1 MLKNNQLL
9 STLSTETALKGFSP
23 NPSSFEGFF
32 LPKIGMTRENDVAGD
47 IKKHRCLD
55 SGALQEPRPVY
66 LKVYRMPSE
75 YSVM

>member
-32 LPKIGMTRENDVAGD
+32 LPKI
-47 IKKHRCLD
+47 
-55 SGALQEPRPVY
+55 
-66 LKVYRMPSE
+66 
-75 YSVM
+75 